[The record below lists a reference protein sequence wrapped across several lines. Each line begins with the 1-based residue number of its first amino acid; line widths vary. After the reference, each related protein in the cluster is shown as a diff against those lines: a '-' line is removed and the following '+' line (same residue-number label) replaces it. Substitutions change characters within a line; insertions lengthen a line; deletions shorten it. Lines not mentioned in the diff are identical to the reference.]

1 MVRERNAASATLV
14 VAVITLSQWP
24 VVDSSPLQLTIFLY
38 GGVLV
43 AALGIFEWIRAIR
56 VVGSVWVLFVLRW
69 VYEPLRRVSVGRFR
83 GQTVYGWLEAIIVP
97 YQPEF
102 ASWGTSSGVIVSL

>member
-1 MVRERNAASATLV
+1 MVRERNAANAALV

-43 AALGIFEWIRAIR
+43 TALGIFERVRASR
-56 VVGSVWVLFVLRW
+56 VVGSVWVLFVLRR
-69 VYEPLRRVSVGRFR
+69 VYESLRRVSGVNLVVKQCTDGSKQSSSFTSPGSLR
-83 GQTVYGWLEAIIVP
+83 GAHPAV
-97 YQPEF
+97 
-102 ASWGTSSGVIVSL
+102 

>member
-1 MVRERNAASATLV
+1 MVRERNAASAALV

-24 VVDSSPLQLTIFLY
+24 VADSSPLQLTIFLY

-43 AALGIFEWIRAIR
+43 AALSIFEWIRASR
-56 VVGSVWVLFVLRW
+56 AWDQFGYYSSFEG
-69 VYEPLRRVSVGRFR
+69 VYETLRRVSVGRFR

>member
-1 MVRERNAASATLV
+1 MVRERNAANAALV

-43 AALGIFEWIRAIR
+43 TALGIFERVRASESWDQFGYYSSCGGCMSLSEGFPGSISWSSSVRMARSNRRPLPAR
-56 VVGSVWVLFVLRW
+56 VRFVGHIQRCD
-69 VYEPLRRVSVGRFR
+69 R
-83 GQTVYGWLEAIIVP
+83 
-97 YQPEF
+97 
-102 ASWGTSSGVIVSL
+102 